1 MGGRSASSW
10 QRSRCVILGHDDRG
24 RPSHGRGGGGP
35 QRSAPCA
42 LFRSAGPSPSPAL
55 PEDTHYAA
63 LGLAPGATPAE
74 VRRAYLRRVAAAHPD
89 KGGDR
94 AAFDRVQ
101 AAHAVLSDPTE
112 RLIYDEQLQRRLAR
126 SGVWHEAAAGSSS
139 GDGGGRICR
148 SGRGVTVVVHGQTQ
162 GSPRPQQPCQAQ
174 HASCAGQRT
183 GCASEEL
190 QAVTAEIRRLQRS
203 GSGGKANAAA
213 ADLAAA
219 FLRRAELH
227 RAAGQVHHALFDAEE
242 ALRLQPGSRQAA
254 ALVADLEAAAAAA
267 GEQVSKANGA
277 LHGSDDSDGDP
288 F

>member
-1 MGGRSASSW
+1 MGGRSARSW
-10 QRSRCVILGHDDRG
+10 QRTRCATVYHDDRG

-35 QRSAPCA
+35 QRGAPCA
-42 LFRSAGPSPSPAL
+42 LPCSAGPSPSPTL

-101 AAHAVLSDPTE
+101 AAHAVLSNPTE
-112 RLIYDEQLQRRLAR
+112 RLIYDEQLQRRLAH
-126 SGVWHEAAAGSSS
+126 SGGWNEAAAGSSG
-139 GDGGGRICR
+139 GDSGGRICR
-148 SGRGVTVVVHGQTQ
+148 SGHGVTVVVHGQAQ
-162 GSPRPQQPCQAQ
+162 GSPRAQQPCKAR
-174 HASCAGQRT
+174 HASCAGQRA

-190 QAVTAEIRRLQRS
+190 QAVTAEVQRLQ
-203 GSGGKANAAA
+203 GSGGGKDNAAA

-219 FLRRAELH
+219 HLRRAELH

-242 ALRLQPGSRQAA
+242 ALRLQPGSEQAA
-254 ALVADLEAAAAAA
+254 ALVADLEAAAAAE
-267 GEQVSKANGA
+267 EQANEANGGV
-277 LHGSDDSDGDP
+277 HGSDGSDGDP